1 MKKLI
6 FTLTLLVGHSA
17 FSAGLED
24 ALSAAI
30 KSSDT
35 EKASTKV
42 ALNVSEDMIEKAT
55 FKRGQQKIII
65 KAQSNIIS
73 DNTYAPAETRRN
85 ANVDESL
92 QIENL
97 EKELNDKK

>member
-6 FTLTLLVGHSA
+6 FTLTLVVGQSA

-24 ALSAAI
+24 ALTAAI

-42 ALNVSEDMIEKAT
+42 ALNVSEEMIEKAT
-55 FKRGQQKIII
+55 FKRGQEKIII
-65 KAQSNIIS
+65 KGQSNIVA
-73 DNTYAPAETRRN
+73 DNTYAPAETRRD
-85 ANVDESL
+85 AHVEESL
-92 QIENL
+92 QIESL